1 MKPYVINRTHEHEP
15 QGMADTPAKLGGPG
29 GDRIPT
35 SSMAVALTQAPR
47 RQRSRFNGVG
57 ESCGVVRIYTHGKVS
72 DSQPPREFTGGS
84 HYPTGEDRG
93 GNRCGGRVVTRIR
106 SLSSRLKKPTNMAHM
121 AVTQSEREKLRR
133 GPTSQVVHAG
143 GGSMGCA
150 RVR

>member
-1 MKPYVINRTHEHEP
+1 MRYVDGELETQIP
-15 QGMADTPAKLGGPG
+15 PA
-29 GDRIPT
+29 
-35 SSMAVALTQAPR
+35 AALEIQWSR
-47 RQRSRFNGVG
+47 GELQR
-57 ESCGVVRIYTHGKVS
+57 VRIYMHGKVS
-72 DSQPPREFTGGS
+72 DSQPPCEFTGGS